1 MYSEHNLINN
11 NGESSIKVGI
21 TSNHDTDICAG
32 AGLGAILLTCKEKT
46 GEKTDII
53 GEQKYNLNA
62 AIADSTSQLS
72 NSYSITWSY
81 TTSSNPG
88 L

>member
-11 NGESSIKVGI
+11 NGDLSMKTGI
-21 TSNHDTDICAG
+21 TSNYDTDFCG
-32 AGLGAILLTCKEKT
+32 GEGILKGCEEKT
-46 GEKTDII
+46 GIT

-81 TTSSNPG
+81 TTSTNPG